1 MSSLLVSFSVLCLL
15 ALVSAREARAEGSR
29 VTILYDSFG
38 RNAAFVKDWG
48 FSALVEYAGKR
59 ILFDT
64 GNNAAVFAANA
75 KAAKVD
81 LGKLDFAVI
90 SHRHLDHTAGLEY
103 LMKVNPEVTIYAP
116 KEVFGIFGSVL
127 PSSFYR
133 KDESLAEHERYF
145 GGRPPEPLKF
155 GSAWPGAKFVPVESN
170 LEVAPGVHLI
180 SLISETPGTKELR
193 ELSLAL
199 KTAKG
204 IVLVAGCSH
213 PGI

>member
-15 ALVSAREARAEGSR
+15 AMVSVREARAEGSR
-29 VTILYDSFG
+29 VTILYDGFG
-38 RNAAFVKDWG
+38 RNAAFVRDWG

-64 GNNAAVFAANA
+64 GNNAAVFAANV

-90 SHRHLDHTAGLEY
+90 SHRHLDHTAGLEH
-103 LMKVNPEVTIYAP
+103 LLKVNPEVTIYAP
-116 KEVFGIFGSVL
+116 KEVFGIFGSAL

-133 KDESLAEHERYF
+133 KDESLTEHERYF

-155 GSAWPGAKFVPVESN
+155 GSA
-170 LEVAPGVHLI
+170 
-180 SLISETPGTKELR
+180 
-193 ELSLAL
+193 
-199 KTAKG
+199 
-204 IVLVAGCSH
+204 
-213 PGI
+213 